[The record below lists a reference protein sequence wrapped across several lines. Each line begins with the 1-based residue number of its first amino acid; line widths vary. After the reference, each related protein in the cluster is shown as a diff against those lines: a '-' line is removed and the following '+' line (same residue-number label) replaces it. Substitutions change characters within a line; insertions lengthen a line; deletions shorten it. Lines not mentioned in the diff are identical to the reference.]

1 MIIIMIITIIT
12 IIIIIYPWC
21 MTEQL
26 SYLTRSAANEKL
38 SIEHYTTNL
47 RKFCPAVIGKYI
59 WNNIPLSIR
68 SKSPKKVFKK
78 YLQRFFLAQY

>member
-1 MIIIMIITIIT
+1 MFYDLIHNSNTTKYNLSMV
-12 IIIIIYPWC
+12 
-21 MTEQL
+21 TEQH
-26 SYLTRSAANEKL
+26 SYLTRSATNEEL
-38 SIEHYTTNL
+38 SIEHYRTNL
-47 RKFCPAVIGKYI
+47 RKFCPTVIGKYF